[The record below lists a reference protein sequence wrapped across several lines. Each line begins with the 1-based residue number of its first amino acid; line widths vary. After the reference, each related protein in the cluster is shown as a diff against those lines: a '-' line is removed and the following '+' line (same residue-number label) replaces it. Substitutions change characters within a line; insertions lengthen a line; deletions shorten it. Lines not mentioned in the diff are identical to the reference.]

1 MSHDDV
7 SAESV
12 VEQLAASADPQFRID
27 MQTRYGIHTDQA
39 FGVRMSTVRAIAKR
53 LGTNHPLALA
63 LWETGWYEA
72 RIVASI
78 VDDPALVTPEQ
89 MDRWCAD
96 FDNWAIVDT
105 VCFNLFDRTDHAW
118 TKTDEWAASE
128 AEFVRRASFALLWTL
143 ANHDRAAPDGHF
155 IARLPLLEA
164 GATDVR
170 PLVHKAV
177 IMALGAMAKRRPTL
191 VDPVSAVAAR
201 LAAADGTRRKVGRAV
216 QREIAKARR

>member
-1 MSHDDV
+1 MSPADV
-7 SAESV
+7 TAGDV
-12 VEQLAASADPQFRID
+12 VERLAAAADPQFRID
-27 MQTRYGIHTDQA
+27 MPTKYGIHTDQA
-39 FGVRMSTVRAIAKR
+39 FGVRMATVRTIAKG
-53 LGTNHPLALA
+53 LGTNHALA
-63 LWETGWYEA
+63 LDLWDTGWYEA

-78 VDDPALVTPEQ
+78 IDDPALVTPEQ

-96 FDNWAIVDT
+96 FDNWAVVDT
-105 VCFNLFDRTDHAW
+105 VCFNLFDRTAHAW
-118 TKTDEWAASE
+118 TKVDEWAASD

-143 ANHDRAAPDGHF
+143 ANHDRASPDRHF
-155 IARLPLLEA
+155 VARLPLLEV

-216 QREIAKARR
+216 QREIAKVRR